1 MMGGKCT
8 TDDWIGSDIGPPK
21 KGNVQ
26 LTIDW
31 FEILKIK
38 IIFKLNKI
46 VFKGYF

>member
-8 TDDWIGSDIGPPK
+8 TDDWIGSDIGPP

-38 IIFKLNKI
+38 IIFKVKLNI
-46 VFKGYF
+46 FKGYF